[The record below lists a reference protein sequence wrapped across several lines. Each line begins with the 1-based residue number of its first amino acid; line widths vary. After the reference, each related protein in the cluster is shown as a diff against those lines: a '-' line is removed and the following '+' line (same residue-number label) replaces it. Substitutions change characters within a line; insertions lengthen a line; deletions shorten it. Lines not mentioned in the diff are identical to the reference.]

1 MPIKNL
7 KLSSDLTY
15 QSFSKGQQFEYISA
29 DQIDKV
35 NLNTDINWKV
45 INHQLRI
52 GHQYFNQE
60 DAGATRLSSGITLFT
75 NTTN

>member
-15 QSFSKGQQFEYISA
+15 QNFSKGQQFEYISA

-35 NLNTDINWKV
+35 NLNTDIKGANNMNIEWV
-45 INHQLRI
+45 STIRITQLL
-52 GHQYFNQE
+52 YPNL
-60 DAGATRLSSGITLFT
+60 T
-75 NTTN
+75 